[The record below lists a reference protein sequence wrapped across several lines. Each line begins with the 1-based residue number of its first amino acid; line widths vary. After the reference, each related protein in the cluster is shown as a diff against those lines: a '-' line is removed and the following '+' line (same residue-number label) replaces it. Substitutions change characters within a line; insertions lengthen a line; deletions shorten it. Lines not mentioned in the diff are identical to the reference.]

1 MNAKIVCVSNKQLTI
16 SLDDFSGPLD
26 LLLHLIRTQE
36 LDIFDL
42 PIAKVTD
49 QFLSFIDNQLNPSL
63 DSAGEYLYMAST
75 LIRIKSRFLLP
86 TVKNEQEDEKEEDPR
101 NELVNALIEYECYQ
115 AVTQDMSELEHS
127 RSLSFTR
134 PVAKIPENIEIKPLS
149 AGVTLQDLQ
158 KAFLEIANRQKDLHP
173 KKRTIERENFSVADK
188 INEIKTFF
196 SQKKLDSKI
205 EFQYLFKLSSS
216 NDEMIT
222 TFLAILELAKD
233 HFVLLSQNDEQQIF
247 LTKGEMNA

>member
-1 MNAKIVCVSNKQLTI
+1 MNAKIVCVNDKKLTI

-49 QFLSFIDNQLNPSL
+49 QFLTFIDDQLNPSL

-75 LIRIKSRFLLP
+75 LIKIKSRFLLP
-86 TVKNEQEDEKEEDPR
+86 TVKNEQEEEKEEDPR
-101 NELVNALIEYECYQ
+101 TELVNALIEYECYQ
-115 AVTQDMSELEHS
+115 AVTNDMSKLEHS

-134 PVAKIPENIEIKPLS
+134 PVAKIPENIKVKPLS
-149 AGVTLQDLQ
+149 VGVTLKDLQ
-158 KAFLEIANRQKDLHP
+158 EAFLEIANRQNDLHP
-173 KKRTIERENFSVADK
+173 KKRMIERENFSVADK
-188 INEIKTFF
+188 ISEIKSFF
-196 SQKKLDSKI
+196 DQKKIDSKV
-205 EFQYLFKLSSS
+205 EFQYLFKLSSN

-247 LTKGEMNA
+247 LIKGETNA